1 MEKQNLCNQGIAAGL
16 ILVTSALSVLCVGP
30 AEAAKNT
37 PETIPLTSHADPVPT
52 RLHVSADGHFLQ
64 REDGSRFVWLADTV
78 WALQK
83 LNPTDLARYMD
94 DRAARGFNV
103 LQGPNLRGW
112 PENPTSPEN
121 YVKGVNY
128 AGQPAFLGNNTDTPN
143 EPYWQY
149 VDYMVNAANS
159 RGLYIALVV
168 MWGNEYNLAFG
179 TDTQKA
185 NRLGVWLG
193 TRYRNNLNVIWI
205 VSGEFDLIGTS
216 PITSAQKAMFAAVGQ
231 GLKTGSLG
239 NHLITAH
246 PAEELSSTA
255 FQSEA
260 WFDFNMEQGGHAM
273 RDNPNIYGFMTT
285 EYGAT
290 PTKPALDGEVTY
302 EETAVNWNIA
312 NGVFT
317 DYDVR
322 KSAYWSVF
330 AGGFGFTYGDEYMF
344 QLYRPGD
351 TWYNPTWANMG
362 TPNGYWYDK
371 LGVPG
376 AVDMR
381 HVRALM
387 ELHTAAWIPDQAVIS
402 SAIGTGTS
410 HRQAV
415 RASDGSF
422 AFVYI
427 PDGGATTV
435 NMAHVGNT
443 QVTASWYDPRL
454 GYTSSPIGSYANTG
468 TLTFTPPSS
477 GTGNDWVLRLEGT
490 GTPVPLDFTPPIATI
505 TAPANNATVPKNKV
519 TTIGATATDNVQVSK
534 VEFYIGTTLTCTDT
548 AAPYTCTWSVPAPPN
563 RTYSLQVKAYDPA
576 GNRGSSSVVNV
587 TSK

>member
-1 MEKQNLCNQGIAAGL
+1 MFAVGMLTGLRVSLSGATAG
-16 ILVTSALSVLCVGP
+16 
-30 AEAAKNT
+30 K
-37 PETIPLTSHADPVPT
+37 PETIQLASQAVAVPT
-52 RLHVSADGHFLQ
+52 KLHVSADRHFLE

-78 WALQK
+78 WGLQK
-83 LNPTDLARYMD
+83 LNPADLATYMN

-112 PENPTSPEN
+112 PENPASPEN

-128 AGQPAFLGNNTDTPN
+128 AGQPAFVGNDTDVRN
-143 EPYWQY
+143 EPYWQHI
-149 VDYMVNAANS
+149 DYMVNEANN
-159 RGLYIALVV
+159 RGLYMALVV
-168 MWGNEYNLAFG
+168 MWGSEYNLAFG

-205 VSGEFDLIGTS
+205 VSGEFDLIGNP
-216 PITSAQKAMFAAVGQ
+216 PITDAQKAMFRAMGQ

-239 NHLITAH
+239 NHLVTAH
-246 PAEELSSTA
+246 PTQELSSTV
-255 FQSEA
+255 FQTEA

-273 RDNPNIYGFMTT
+273 RDNPNIYGLMTS
-285 EYGAT
+285 EYAAT

-330 AGGFGFTYGDEYMF
+330 AGGFGFTYGDEYIF

-362 TPNGYWYDK
+362 QPNGYWYDK
-371 LGVPG
+371 LGMPG
-376 AVDMR
+376 AGAMR
-381 HVRALM
+381 HLRALM
-387 ELHTAAWIPDQAVIS
+387 ESHAAAWIPDQSVIT

-410 HRQAV
+410 HRQSV

-435 NMAHVGNT
+435 NMARVRST
-443 QVTASWYDPRL
+443 QITASWYDPRL
-454 GYTSSPIGSYANTG
+454 GTSSTPIGTYADTG
-468 TLTFTPPSS
+468 TVTFTPPSN
-477 GTGNDWVLRLEGT
+477 GPGRDWVLRLEGT
-490 GTPVPLDFTPPIATI
+490 GTPDPLDVTPPVAAI
-505 TAPANNATVPKNKV
+505 TSPANSATVARNK
-519 TTIGATATDNVQVSK
+519 TFTISATATDNVRVSK
-534 VEFYIGTTLTCTDT
+534 VEFYIGTTLACTDT
-548 AAPYTCTWSVPAPPN
+548 TAPYTCSWDVPAPPN
-563 RTYSLQVKAYDPA
+563 RTYNLQAKAYDA
-576 GNRGSSSVVNV
+576 TGNTGASAVVNV